1 MTSRQMV
8 LANGIAACLFL
19 AAIPQAEGSYLEQE
33 FEKGR
38 EPPLERIIPPPPPP
52 RNEISRLI
60 SRIRVGTPHTFR
72 NATIYPLRLSPP
84 YGRPDY
90 KTLDESL
97 SRGYLEILEENS
109 PDVRSVL
116 VRNNSRFHVFLM
128 AGESL
133 SGGKQNRLIGEDVLL
148 RPYGRA
154 VRVPVYC
161 IERGRWSPGRGKL
174 SSAGFAAPH
183 SMRKMAGE
191 EVSQRAMWDAVGGLI
206 EETESRS
213 ENEDLRAVFE
223 NKSVREEL
231 GRYRREI
238 RIPIHETVGCVAVI
252 NGRIAACDVFSSPDL
267 FRKLRDK
274 VLDSYF
280 MDAIPKGDRRRHWP
294 GPPSAHEVR
303 RFLDR
308 VFRASFRDRTGRD
321 LGRIVNIA
329 GNGIEGEGL
338 VFDRQAVHVHL
349 TPRAEVRF

>member
-1 MTSRQMV
+1 MTRRWTILV
-8 LANGIAACLFL
+8 TAL
-19 AAIPQAEGSYLEQE
+19 AAGMLFAPTDRAECSYLEQE

-38 EPPLERIIPPPPPP
+38 EPPFERIIPPPPPP

-60 SRIRVGTPHTFR
+60 SRIRVGTPHAFR

-84 YGRPDY
+84 HGRSDY
-90 KTLDESL
+90 RTLDESL

-109 PDVRSVL
+109 PEVRSLL

-133 SGGKQNRLIGEDVLL
+133 SGGKQNRLISENVLL
-148 RPYGRA
+148 RPHGRA

-161 IERGRWSPGRGKL
+161 IERGRWSPGRGTL

-191 EVSQRAMWDAVGGLI
+191 GVSQRAMWDAVGGLI

-213 ENEDLRAVFE
+213 ENEDLSAVFE
-223 NKSVREEL
+223 NRFVREEL

-280 MDAIPKGDRRRHWP
+280 MDAIPKRDRRGHWP
-294 GPPSAHEVR
+294 GPPSEHEIR

-308 VFRASFRDRTGRD
+308 VFRASFRDRSGRD

-329 GNGIEGEGL
+329 GNGIDGEGL